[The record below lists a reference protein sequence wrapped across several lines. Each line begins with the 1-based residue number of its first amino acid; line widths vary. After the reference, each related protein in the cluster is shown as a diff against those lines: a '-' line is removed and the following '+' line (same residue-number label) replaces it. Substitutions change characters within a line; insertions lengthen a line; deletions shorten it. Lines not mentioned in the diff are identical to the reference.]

1 MYVSHIKVTIVPYKW
16 ASSYALILL
25 TGELIHLLICQVS

>member
-16 ASSYALILL
+16 ASSESLMLVK
-25 TGELIHLLICQVS
+25 GELIHLLICQVS